1 MKKRYYLRGLGIGIF
16 ITALIMGLAK
26 GDGKAMTDEEVRA
39 RALELGMV
47 EKKTLADVREDE
59 NFPTQ
64 NEKEDAVSSEETLVP
79 VETDLPQ
86 LTEAPEETISPQITE
101 APKLT
106 EAPEATQSPES
117 ADIPQDDTIIV
128 LEIVKGES
136 SESISNKLMELGL
149 ISNAGSYNKYL
160 CEKGYDK
167 RLNFGI
173 YKIQIGTSEEEIAKI
188 ITRTR

>member
-26 GDGKAMTDEEVRA
+26 GDGKVMTDEEVRA

-59 NFPTQ
+59 NSPTQ
-64 NEKEDAVSSEETLVP
+64 TEKEEAVSSDGTPAPAETN
-79 VETDLPQ
+79 LPQ
-86 LTEAPEETISPQITE
+86 VTEDIKETISPQITE
-101 APKLT
+101 APEPT
-106 EAPEATQSPES
+106 DDSES
-117 ADIPQDDTIIV
+117 TDISHEETIIV
-128 LEIVKGES
+128 LEIVKGDS
-136 SESISNKLMELGL
+136 SESISNKLEELGL

-160 CEKGYDK
+160 CDKGYDK
-167 RLNFGI
+167 RLNIGT